1 MPAAADR
8 KQRRGTFP
16 DEEQGTE
23 PLCRFAPEAKPPP
36 ARDHSGRGGNAAD
49 LILRIIL
56 DPRKNRSKCRQFCC
70 CFRNCLP
77 GAIGNAAERADRTA
91 RWGRK
96 DRCDGDTGKWG
107 KKRSMLWIR
116 SPARC
121 RTRRPM
127 FCWRMAPPWKRQPIC
142 LPSAVWLLSV
152 MVGGD
157 VRVAARITELVR
169 ALLDLSANR
178 ICVEQRKG

>member
-16 DEEQGTE
+16 DEKQGTE
-23 PLCRFAPEAKPPP
+23 PLCRFDPEAKPHP
-36 ARDHSGRGGNAAD
+36 ARDHSGCGGNAAD

-56 DPRKNRSKCRQFCC
+56 DPRKTRSNAGSSAAVSETVYREQLETQLKELIEQLDGAGKTVVMVTLESGEETIYAVDTQSGQMQ
-70 CFRNCLP
+70 NQETHVLLEDGSALEETTYLP
-77 GAIGNAAERADRTA
+77 AVCGVAVV
-91 RWGRK
+91 
-96 DRCDGDTGKWG
+96 CDG
-107 KKRSMLWIR
+107 
-116 SPARC
+116 
-121 RTRRPM
+121 
-127 FCWRMAPPWKRQPIC
+127 
-142 LPSAVWLLSV
+142 
-152 MVGGD
+152 GGD